1 MLSPADGPSVR
12 IVPVARTRDGTRTTD
27 LDVVVAEEPLEIRLE
42 HGPEGRRSRRS
53 ISVTMRTPGADLELA
68 LGFLLGEG
76 ILRRARDV
84 VSVQHTGP
92 VQHTDGSTNVV
103 EVSLAP
109 EVAVDVERLTRGFFT
124 SSSCGVCGKGSLE
137 AVRVQ
142 AAPLASD
149 DEPRVDGQL
158 LASLS
163 SLLREQQ
170 RVFAATGGIH
180 AAALFTSGGE
190 LVAVR
195 EDVGRHNAVDKL
207 VGMALLAGEVPLSSR
222 VLFLSGRA
230 GFELVQKAL
239 VAGIPVVAAV
249 GAPTSLAVELARDA
263 GMTLAGFVRDGR
275 YNIYAGEARLR

>member
-1 MLSPADGPSVR
+1 MLSPADGSAVR
-12 IVPVARTRDGTRTTD
+12 IVPVARSRDGARTSD

-42 HGPEGRRSRRS
+42 HGPAGARVRST
-53 ISVTMRTPGADLELA
+53 ISVTMRTPGGDPELA

-84 VSVQHTGP
+84 VSVRHTGP
-92 VQHTDGSTNVV
+92 VLHTDGTTNIV
-103 EVSLAP
+103 EVALNP
-109 EVAVDVERLTRGFFT
+109 EVAVDVDRLQRGFFM

-137 AVRVQ
+137 SVRVQ
-142 AAPLASD
+142 AAPLASATA
-149 DEPRVDGQL
+149 PQVDGRL
-158 LASLS
+158 LASLAGI
-163 SLLREQQ
+163 LAGHQ
-170 RVFAATGGIH
+170 RVFAATGGLH
-180 AAALFTSGGE
+180 AAALFTPEGE
-190 LVAVR
+190 LVALR

-207 VGMALLAGEVPLSSR
+207 VGMALLTGAVPLSTR
-222 VLFLSGRA
+222 ILFLSGRA

-275 YNIYAGEARLR
+275 FNLYSGEARLA